1 MKMLKIFILLV
12 NLCLINTANAAV
24 KISHWQTSSGSNVYF
39 VENHDLPIIDVAVNF
54 PAGSARDTKATSGAA
69 GVTRYMMTLG
79 ADGMN
84 EEVITN
90 KFADI
95 GAILGG
101 ELDADRAAF
110 KLRTLTSESAKALQT
125 FNQILHKPDFPQTV
139 LEREKTRIIAGLKES
154 ATQPESISSKAF
166 MQALYP
172 NHPYGLYESGE
183 IDTITAMKRDDL
195 VAFYNTFYSAKSA
208 VITLIGD
215 MTEAQAKAIAEDASK
230 TLFTARGNLKQLTAL
245 TNQAQAK
252 YTQAQRE
259 LAKANIV
266 LKASVRK
273 YELAVAAVSFTNREI
288 GKLAVNAYVSG
299 GGLSDIEAVLSAS
312 GPQEIIDR
320 ISTIENLSSG
330 NRTALK
336 RFQVAQAAAQA
347 AQLIADA
354 AKRRQVIVTAEVAD
368 AKQEAEA
375 AEAEQQAEV
384 DKLQAVQDKLQRDL
398 ASAKNVRISLEQ
410 KRQLA
415 ILEERRANE
424 ASKTKGQ
431 SKIWRTGGP
440 TGVSTSRTS
449 EAQRLK
455 AVEFAKRQV
464 LANKPYVWGS
474 EGPSTFDCSGLV
486 YAAYKYAGLGW
497 PSWDRLNSGLY
508 YTYTKQIPLDQ
519 MQPGDL
525 IFYSYKG
532 TISTIHHMSIYAGDG
547 MMWEA
552 RSTKSGLRFSD
563 IYSVDGMMPY
573 VGRV

>member
-230 TLFTARGNLKQLTAL
+230 GLPQTP
-245 TNQAQAK
+245 
-252 YTQAQRE
+252 
-259 LAKANIV
+259 
-266 LKASVRK
+266 
-273 YELAVAAVSFTNREI
+273 AVAKIAEVTLPSVANVQNINHPASQAHILLGSPGVKRGDADYFA
-288 GKLAVNAYVSG
+288 LYVGNYILG
-299 GGLSDIEAVLSAS
+299 GGGFVSRLTEEVR
-312 GPQEIIDR
+312 E
-320 ISTIENLSSG
+320 
-330 NRTALK
+330 K
-336 RFQVAQAAAQA
+336 R
-347 AQLIADA
+347 
-354 AKRRQVIVTAEVAD
+354 
-368 AKQEAEA
+368 
-375 AEAEQQAEV
+375 
-384 DKLQAVQDKLQRDL
+384 
-398 ASAKNVRISLEQ
+398 
-410 KRQLA
+410 
-415 ILEERRANE
+415 
-424 ASKTKGQ
+424 
-431 SKIWRTGGP
+431 
-440 TGVSTSRTS
+440 
-449 EAQRLK
+449 
-455 AVEFAKRQV
+455 
-464 LANKPYVWGS
+464 
-474 EGPSTFDCSGLV
+474 GLV
-486 YAAYKYAGLGW
+486 YSVYSYFMPMAELGPFQIGLQTKKEQAGEAMKVVNATVTKFIQNGVTEKELKAAKDNLTGGFPMRIDSNAKILDYLSLIGFHNL
-497 PSWDRLNSGLY
+497 PL
-508 YTYTKQIPLDQ
+508 TYLEDFNKQVAKVTAKQIKDAFQRRIKPEN
-519 MQPGDL
+519 
-525 IFYSYKG
+525 FV
-532 TISTIHHMSIYAGDG
+532 
-547 MMWEA
+547 
-552 RSTKSGLRFSD
+552 
-563 IYSVDGMMPY
+563 SVV
-573 VGRV
+573 VGAQ